1 MSSAVR
7 SCLWRR
13 VSGAGLERFELRQE
27 NERWI
32 LRGTILAMHDDGP
45 VEARYE
51 VFCDAGWRTERA
63 RVEVRDR
70 AGERE
75 LELRAE
81 NGRWHVNGREFTA
94 VQGCID
100 VDLEWSPSTNTLPIR
115 RLGLPVGGSSG
126 PLRMAWIRF
135 PGLTI
140 EPLSQEYRR
149 TSERHYRYT
158 SGGGTFAADID
169 VDEASVVVQY
179 ADIWQRV
186 DPTT

>member
-1 MSSAVR
+1 VSSPVS

-13 VSGAGLERFELRQE
+13 IQGVGLERFVLGRADD
-27 NERWI
+27 RWI
-32 LRGTILAMHDDGP
+32 LRGTILAMDAQGP

-51 VFCDAGWRTERA
+51 VVCDAGWRTQRT
-63 RVEVRDR
+63 RVAIRDS

-75 LELRAE
+75 RELTAA
-81 NGRWHVNGREFTA
+81 NGRWHLDGRELDA
-94 VQGCID
+94 VQGSID

-135 PGLTI
+135 PGLEI
-140 EPLSQEYRR
+140 EPLPQEYRHV
-149 TSERHYRYT
+149 SPQHYRYA
-158 SGGGTFAADID
+158 SGGGAFQADIE
-169 VDEASVVVQY
+169 VDEAGVVTRY

-186 DPTT
+186 ESTS